1 MPHVFISYSR
11 RDVDFANRL
20 VDDLEA
26 VGLSVWFDQKS
37 IEPGA
42 NWAAAIEQGL
52 SEAIAVIVIISPDS
66 MTSDNVRNEV
76 NFARDDDQR
85 IIPVLY
91 RFAQVFLNL
100 ETLNWVDLSSDQLY
114 SKNLTKLLVFLSED
128 FNLSMTLP
136 TVQQSATVELTGV
149 SGVEIETVQRH
160 IITVTDTHNIVPTQQ
175 HRYLQIL
182 SAVPAP
188 FANSSGE
195 GPPEHPLDPANEWRK
210 LASSITAASQFAGE
224 LGVPLAL
231 TRLMPPTIEYLGK
244 MLSEK
249 SAMSPQILHLI
260 CYSRDDILYFENE
273 WGHED
278 LLFPQK
284 LISFLQESSI
294 ALFIL
299 DGEISAGTALLI
311 LEETSVQAI
320 VSLEAFISNE
330 ATNFFAR
337 RFYAELAMGQSVGR
351 AFDEAIESL
360 HDGFPEEA
368 TYYQLVFKAGQD
380 DLQLELPPEAD
391 RAEQSLIN
399 SGLPAMRGVPVNL
412 GFVGQ
417 RQPLTELSKEIAS
430 ASFRQIAIYGLG
442 GIGKSWLAAEYVAR
456 QGWRYPDGIVWI
468 RITEQ
473 SKSEDVI
480 GQLLALLEL
489 PADTTWAILREL
501 LRERQVLIVLD
512 QVDEWSDPL
521 EIGELADFI
530 ARLDNIGG
538 TRVLLT
544 SWGPVQPLTF
554 TSGTEENFVNE
565 LSADEAERL
574 AWQLIQQH
582 DLNDQF
588 PDQAAV
594 DSFVER
600 TLFMPWL
607 IREGIRLVRQNGLA
621 DALTDLEE
629 LASDVSDVFDHFMN
643 TQFEHLSGTARNL
656 LRRLQGLPDGFDRKL
671 VEHVGGDDAHDGL
684 RELIRYNVLQREG
697 NLYQIPAIIR
707 KLLRDYAPLS
717 EEDRDRIDEIV
728 IQHLLSSPE

>member
-26 VGLSVWFDQKS
+26 VGLPIWFDQKS

-42 NWAAAIEQGL
+42 NWDAAIEQGL
-52 SEAIAVIVIISPDS
+52 NESIAIIVIISPDS
-66 MTSDNVRNEV
+66 MTSDNVRNEI
-76 NFARDDDQR
+76 NFARDNDQR

-114 SKNLTKLLVFLSED
+114 SKNLIKLLVFLSEE
-128 FNLSMTLP
+128 FNLSATIP
-136 TVQQSATVELTGV
+136 IINQTATVELTGI
-149 SGVEIETVQRH
+149 SGVEIEVAQRH
-160 IITVTDTHNIVPTQQ
+160 IVTATNTHQIAHTQQ
-175 HRYLQIL
+175 HRYLQVL
-182 SAVPAP
+182 SVITAP

-195 GPPEHPLDPANEWRK
+195 GPPEHPLDPTNEWRK
-210 LASSITAASQFAGE
+210 LASSITAASQLSGE
-224 LGVPLAL
+224 QGVPIAL
-231 TRLMPPTIEYLGK
+231 TRLMPPTIEHLGHE
-244 MLSEK
+244 LSN
-249 SAMSPQILHLI
+249 SSQQILHLV

-278 LLFPQK
+278 LLFPQR
-284 LISFLQESSI
+284 LIGYLHDSAI
-294 ALFIL
+294 ALLIL
-299 DGEISAGTALLI
+299 DGEISTSAALLI
-311 LEETSVQAI
+311 LEESPIQAI
-320 VSLEAFISNE
+320 ISLDAFISNE

-337 RFYAELAMGQSVGR
+337 RFYAEMAMGHSVGR
-351 AFDEAIESL
+351 AFDESIEAL
-360 HDGFPEEA
+360 HEGFPEEA

-380 DLQLELPPEAD
+380 DLQLDLPSELD
-391 RAEQSLIN
+391 RAEQSLID
-399 SGLPAMRGVPVNL
+399 SGLPLMRGVPINH

-417 RQPLTELSKEIAS
+417 RHPLTELSKEIVS
-430 ASFRQIAIYGLG
+430 AAFRQIAIYGLG
-442 GIGKSWLAAEYVAR
+442 GIGKSWVAAEYVVR

-489 PADTTWAILREL
+489 PTDTTWAILREL

-512 QVDEWSDPL
+512 QADEWGDPL

-565 LSADEAERL
+565 LPADEAERL
-574 AWQLIQQH
+574 VWQLVQQY

-594 DSFVER
+594 DSFLER
-600 TLFMPWL
+600 TLFIPWL
-607 IREGIRLVRQNGLA
+607 IHEGMRIVRHSSLAAALA
-621 DALTDLEE
+621 DLEDLT
-629 LASDVSDVFDHFMN
+629 SDVSDVFEHFIN
-643 TQFEHLSGTARNL
+643 TQFERLSDAARRL
-656 LRRLQGLPDGFDRKL
+656 LQRLQGLPDGFDRRL
-671 VEHVGGDDAHDGL
+671 VERIGGDDTRDGL
-684 RELIRYNVLQREG
+684 RELMRYNVLQREG
-697 NLYQIPAIIR
+697 NLYQIPAIVR

-717 EEDRDRIDEIV
+717 DEDRDKIDEMV
-728 IQHLLSSPE
+728 IQHLLSSPS